1 MITRK
6 LITELMFHTNLAI
19 KNKSYKN
26 LVIVSGDTNI
36 FVCVLYH
43 FGRSIYS
50 GLKELWIITGKSN
63 IKCAIPEH
71 TIFDKL
77 DKEIVDILGAM
88 HALTYCDTTSKV
100 GERFLDCKQQLKRVR
115 NCFLTL
121 EEVNCWRT

>member
-1 MITRK
+1 
-6 LITELMFHTNLAI
+6 MFHTNLAI
-19 KNKSYKN
+19 TNKS
-26 LVIVSGDTNI
+26 SGDTNI

-63 IKCAIPEH
+63 LKCAISEH

-88 HALTYCDTTSKV
+88 HALTCCDTTNKV
-100 GERFLDCKQQLKRVR
+100 GERFLDCKQQLKRFK